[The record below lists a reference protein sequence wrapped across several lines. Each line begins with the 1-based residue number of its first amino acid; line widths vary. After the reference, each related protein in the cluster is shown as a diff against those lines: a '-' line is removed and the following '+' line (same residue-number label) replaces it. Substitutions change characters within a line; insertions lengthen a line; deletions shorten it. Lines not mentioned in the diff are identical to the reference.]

1 MDDSALL
8 KAQKELD
15 DFLLE
20 NPHLRELQN
29 EIDNLKSQCGD
40 DPLVSTILI
49 FEVIKESLRE
59 ELIPSLKELG
69 QKIDDLKRVTTK
81 KDVAS

>member
-15 DFLLE
+15 NFLSE
-20 NPHLRELQN
+20 NPHLTELQN

-40 DPLVSTILI
+40 DPLVSTVLI

-59 ELIPSLKELG
+59 ELIPSLKELA
-69 QKIDDLKRVTTK
+69 QKIDDLKRVTNK
-81 KDVAS
+81 KDIAS